1 MSSYLNIVT
10 FLVATTFYYFGIK
23 PTLTYE
29 IIMSEVDENGE
40 SDYINYIKNGYVFI
54 VIYFLFIVVTQ
65 FIVNTSVITG
75 NCGGSVT
82 ENLGAAALYT
92 FLPWILIFGVII
104 IILIINPG
112 FKRVFA
118 DVIGYFYVSYYANKI
133 IADLLIDRDLQKN
146 LEKGNVGE
154 GQKEAL
160 QNAADA
166 IIKVCGNVSILINQI
181 VPSNFKQYLQELEP
195 LMKDKYKS
203 SAEGEQL
210 KEELFNLVVTR
221 DSIGEAMWY
230 IYTGILLTSL
240 VQLQITSRG
249 CVNSQAAMEQNYKT
263 FLANEEQAQA
273 QQAQA
278 QSTTYTVS

>member
-1 MSSYLNIVT
+1 M
-10 FLVATTFYYFGIK
+10 
-23 PTLTYE
+23 
-29 IIMSEVDENGE
+29 
-40 SDYINYIKNGYVFI
+40 
-54 VIYFLFIVVTQ
+54 FIVVTQ

-92 FLPWILIFGVII
+92 FLPWILIFGVIMV
-104 IILIINPG
+104 ILIVNPG
-112 FKRVFA
+112 FKCVFS

-133 IADLLIDRDLQKN
+133 ITDLLIDRDLQKN

-166 IIKVCGNVSILINQI
+166 IIKVCGNVSILINQM
-181 VPSNFKQYLQELEP
+181 VPSNFKQYLQELQP

-203 SAEGEQL
+203 SAEGEKL

-230 IYTGILLTSL
+230 IYTGILLTSV
-240 VQLQITSRG
+240 VQLQITTRG
-249 CVNSQAAMEQNYKT
+249 CVNNQAAMEQNYKT
-263 FLANEEQAQA
+263 FLANEQQAQA

-278 QSTTYTVS
+278 QSTTYTIS